1 MIISDRYLDSR
12 EQEKMFELG
21 IVSEQFKYVFTGK
34 YSGSRDDPQIL
45 ARMKDAGAL
54 FVLDFSMNC
63 LFFTDFFIVD
73 VSGYTTCS
81 DDFCSRKNEVK
92 LLPYSEISSISFHY
106 KESDFYA
113 PSHTETVD
121 VTPKGRGNLARG
133 ALVGGILAGT
143 TGAVVG
149 YAIAQEAKTKRDIK
163 EFHYKGGRIHKRD
176 FRVSIYDKDG
186 KGARQGVSYAND
198 YDYEKGEKYE
208 LGHRWTLAGNKA
220 LCGIGYNL
228 DSLLDGSLEM
238 QYQEKVDQ
246 LLRQGKEN
254 ERKLSKLIEYK
265 EKYGEMLN
273 RKEEVE
279 FGRSETQKEIDSMA
293 QKLCEYEKILGSRE
307 KSGLFTKINDFLT
320 YGKSLEQKFA
330 ECREKKEQLND
341 TLNKLL
347 RELDEINNIPRLQD
361 YLGVSTN
368 IGEEK

>member
-1 MIISDRYLDSR
+1 
-12 EQEKMFELG
+12 MFKLG

-54 FVLDFSMNC
+54 FVLEFPSKC
-63 LFFTDFFIVD
+63 LFFTDYFIVE
-73 VSGYTTCS
+73 VSGY
-81 DDFCSRKNEVK
+81 DGAYGDFCAHQNKVE
-92 LLPYSEISSISFHY
+92 LLPYSEISSVSFHY

-121 VTPKGRGNLARG
+121 VTPKGRGNLAKG

-149 YAIAQEAKTKRDIK
+149 YAVAQEAKTKRDIK
-163 EFHYKGGRIHKRD
+163 EFHYEGGRIHRRD
-176 FRVSIYDKDG
+176 FRVSIYDKEG
-186 KGARQGVSYAND
+186 KGARQGYSYAND
-198 YDYEKGEKYE
+198 YNYEKGGNYE
-208 LGHRWTLAGNKA
+208 LGRRWTLAGNKA
-220 LCGIGYNL
+220 LCDIGYDLN
-228 DSLLDGSLEM
+228 SLLDGSIEM
-238 QYQEKVDQ
+238 QYQEKVNR

-254 ERKLSKLIEYK
+254 EKRLGRLIEYK
-265 EKYGEMLN
+265 EKYGEKLN